1 MITIGITGIIGSGK
15 TTVSQM
21 LQQQGYVVI
30 DLDALAK
37 KVSGT
42 EEVKE
47 DIKRMF
53 GEPYLR
59 EDNTVNVELLKD
71 CVFNDAARLRTLES
85 IVHPRIIAEMERQ
98 TALRGVAGDK
108 SVIIDG
114 PLIFET
120 DLHKRLD
127 KIVVVS
133 ADIDIIKKRLL
144 GRGMDGEDIER
155 RMTNQIPLREKEK
168 AADYV
173 VLNNG
178 TEDDLRKQISVLL
191 EKIKIW
197 EVSDTCT
204 LTT

>member
-15 TTVSQM
+15 TTVSRM
-21 LQQQGYVVI
+21 LQQQGYTVI
-30 DLDALAK
+30 DLDVLAK
-37 KVSGT
+37 QVSGT

-47 DIKRMF
+47 DIKRVF
-53 GEPYLR
+53 GEFYVK
-59 EDNTVNVELLKD
+59 EDNTVNVELLRD
-71 CVFNDAARLRTLES
+71 CVFRNTEQLRTLEG
-85 IVHPRIIAEMERQ
+85 IVHPRIIREMERQ
-98 TALRGVAGDK
+98 AALRGTAGDK
-108 SVIIDG
+108 AVIIDG

-133 ADIDIIKKRLL
+133 ADINIIKKRLL

-155 RMTNQIPLREKEK
+155 RMTNQIPLKEKEK

-173 VLNNG
+173 VFNNG
-178 TEDDLRKQISVLL
+178 TEDDLKKEISVLL